1 MDSHP
6 TVLVKRNLL
15 MPYIGVRGKGGGL
28 NFAVDMLQFRDGFIG
43 TGAEQDPIPQRMLF
57 GIFDARHMAHSDFWR
72 MVLPKFMQNSDVGFT
87 YEANRNIA
95 MVQAPQHFAGLSAES
110 DVLDILNGAAFN
122 IMNVIRNRCGGVT
135 SCGTNAVW
143 QIDAVDFSRQTEESV
158 HFEYFESRTKIED
171 TATSHQHFCR
181 GKRSVYVQETV
192 CTGIAKVNADYLGA
206 VQRWAEGAVQL
217 FWVQLFVDKTW
228 QLVLFGWC
236 CLAYL
241 GFHFWL
247 LYGAWTKPYLGYNIF
262 CDAQGE
268 PTIMLGPDSEIC
280 RAIYHGF
287 SVFLG
292 HNIDRVVYK
301 MAEQQY
307 MLMIDITLTWLVI
320 CCVLVFV
327 TIYLSMSGV
336 MPKIVRIFIM
346 TENITYFWTSL
357 GTFFWL
363 ALTVFMVISST
374 PPLMFNVS
382 HFALYVLSI
391 RIAEHGMLSFYK
403 NLGESN
409 ELSIWRGQQSYM
421 ISAPLYVMSIVQGT
435 LAAWGIYSRGSDKSF
450 WSSSDHGS
458 DVIRIAT
465 IWVTFIWVM
474 LFFCIAFTA
483 VMATRYDLFH
493 EVQDKFERQCQ
504 ICACWMMALMAI
516 TVWEPL
522 CNFWG
527 LEKSIDALAKDESRT
542 FVRWWASFNVWWR
555 SRAWML
561 RYVIDFGLPV
571 LILSGVTGSTPLIS
585 VILQGMRTA

>member
-1 MDSHP
+1 MDNHP
-6 TVLVKRNLL
+6 TVLVKKRLL

-28 NFAVDMLQFRDGFIG
+28 NYAVDLLQFRDGFIG
-43 TGAEQDPIPQRMLF
+43 TGAEQDPVPQRMLF
-57 GIFDARHMAHSDFWR
+57 GIFDARHMAHSDFWK
-72 MVLPKFMQNSDVGFT
+72 MVLPKFMQNKDIGFT
-87 YEANRNIA
+87 YEANPDIA

-143 QIDAVDFSRQTEESV
+143 QVDAADFSRQYDDQV
-158 HFEYFESRTKIED
+158 LNEYFESRTKIED
-171 TATSHQHFCR
+171 TATTHLHFCK
-181 GKRSVYVQETV
+181 GKRSVYVHETV

-228 QLVLFGWC
+228 QLVLFGWS

-247 LYGAWTKPYLGYNIF
+247 LYGTWTKPWLGYNMF
-262 CDAQGE
+262 CDAEGE
-268 PTIMLGPDSEIC
+268 ATVMFGPDSEIC
-280 RAIYHGF
+280 RSIYHGF

-301 MAEQQY
+301 MAEAQY

-320 CCVLVFV
+320 CCIMVFI
-327 TIYLSMSGV
+327 TMYLSMSGF

-391 RIAEHGMLSFYK
+391 RIAEHGMLNYYK
-403 NLGESN
+403 TLGESN

-435 LAAWGIYSRGSDKSF
+435 LAAWGIYWRGSDKSF
-450 WSSSDHGS
+450 WNSSDHGS

-483 VMATRYDLFH
+483 LMATRYDLFH

-504 ICACWMMALMAI
+504 VCACWMMAMMAM

-527 LEKSIDALAKDESRT
+527 FEQGIDKLAKDESRT
-542 FVRWWASFNVWWR
+542 MVRWWANFNVWWR
-555 SRAWML
+555 GRAWIL
-561 RYVIDFGLPV
+561 RYIIDFALPL
-571 LILSGVTGSTPLIS
+571 LILSGATGSIPLIS
-585 VILQGMRTA
+585 VLLQSMQK